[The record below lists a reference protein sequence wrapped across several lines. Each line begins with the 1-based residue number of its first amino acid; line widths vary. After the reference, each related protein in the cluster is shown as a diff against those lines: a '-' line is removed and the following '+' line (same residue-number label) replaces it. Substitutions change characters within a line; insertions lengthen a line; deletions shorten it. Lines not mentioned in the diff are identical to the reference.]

1 MDEIGPIISSAE
13 TVQDGIEEDSSQN
26 KPTQQKPK
34 SKHHKIIILGVAMVS
49 AAFLAAIIVG
59 IVFISHKVDFIAA
72 SKAKTADSSEQ
83 TELDSASAET
93 GAKTQTETNSNL
105 PVMDENQAHTFAPI
119 NANDDK
125 ASISKLAIILAPLS
139 SDNKIG
145 CILGINKDDVIVN
158 NPATYG
164 LTPAVPMIWLN
175 HSSEHSAF
183 FSIGNFTYSLSI
195 LPNALGANDDGQK
208 VIDTQGNWS
217 LTSGKSSDTTS
228 FMAYRS
234 VDPAHKS
241 NLWVQLVGG
250 LYSGLSLENAKSSFA
265 QLVQTFNVYYYTSND
280 QIMNPIDSNTGK
292 VASLSDYHFYNDLM
306 SKIFRSAGVNAWSPA
321 SLTGFE
327 NDEGVVYLYRYK
339 NKSVTYGFS
348 LGAGMQ
354 MPEAV
359 EGRTS
364 SFNYHG
370 KEVIMWDT
378 DAGSGTYYLYFIP
391 CDKGLV
397 VVKQTIDDYNTS
409 KDYTLK
415 QAQEQFLKDLSW

>member
-1 MDEIGPIISSAE
+1 
-13 TVQDGIEEDSSQN
+13 
-26 KPTQQKPK
+26 
-34 SKHHKIIILGVAMVS
+34 MVS

-125 ASISKLAIILAPLS
+125 ASISKLAIILALLS

-250 LYSGLSLENAKSSFA
+250 LYSGLSLEK
-265 QLVQTFNVYYYTSND
+265 
-280 QIMNPIDSNTGK
+280 
-292 VASLSDYHFYNDLM
+292 
-306 SKIFRSAGVNAWSPA
+306 
-321 SLTGFE
+321 
-327 NDEGVVYLYRYK
+327 
-339 NKSVTYGFS
+339 
-348 LGAGMQ
+348 
-354 MPEAV
+354 
-359 EGRTS
+359 
-364 SFNYHG
+364 
-370 KEVIMWDT
+370 
-378 DAGSGTYYLYFIP
+378 
-391 CDKGLV
+391 C
-397 VVKQTIDDYNTS
+397 
-409 KDYTLK
+409 
-415 QAQEQFLKDLSW
+415 